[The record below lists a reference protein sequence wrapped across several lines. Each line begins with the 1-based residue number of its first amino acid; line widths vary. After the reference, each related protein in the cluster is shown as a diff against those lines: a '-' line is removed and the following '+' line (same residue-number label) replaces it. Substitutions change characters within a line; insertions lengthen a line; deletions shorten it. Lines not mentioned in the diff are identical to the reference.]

1 MVALIVVMGKLLF
14 QRVDCYLA
22 CVVCF
27 LRHFCEDRDVFRG
40 CVDGMVVWMILCMKL
55 KILAKFCQEGVDCS
69 DMPFQ
74 RIFHAEDSPPA
85 SAPIE
90 MKRNEKRACG
100 RLQCPYLDCYYG
112 KKIFGEVVDLS
123 ASGIRVFRNG
133 SMKWKVGDR
142 IPLVLRWKEDAVEVT
157 AEVLRVRRLG
167 FRRFDVGLSF
177 VEISGEVQEAIVKL
191 SRGARFGLQFM
202 THRDVA

>member
-1 MVALIVVMGKLLF
+1 MDVLRAVEKLF
-14 QRVDCYLA
+14 FGR
-22 CVVCF
+22 F
-27 LRHFCEDRDVFRG
+27 GRMMDVFRG
-40 CVDGMVVWMILCMKL
+40 YGEWSCMLKL
-55 KILAKFCQEGVDCS
+55 FLVKYDDLAKSCQKGVDCT

-74 RIFHAEDSPPA
+74 RIVHSDDSTPS

-100 RLQCPYLDCYYG
+100 RLQCPYLDCYCG

-133 SMKWKVGDR
+133 GMKWKVGDQ
-142 IPLVLRWKEDAVEVT
+142 IPLLLKWNEDTVELS

-177 VEISGEVQEAIVKL
+177 VEVSEEVQEAIVKL